1 MKQPKSTKIMVIPDG
16 QVKPGVPIDHWT
28 WVGKY
33 AAAKRPDIIVNL
45 GDMADMPSLSS
56 YDKGK
61 KSFEGRSYK
70 KDIDAVKKAADLFM
84 APILSTRGYNPEILL
99 TLGNHEERIVRAVDN
114 SRELE
119 GLISYE
125 DLPYQEYGWNVF
137 PYLETVVRSGVAFS
151 HYFQTGVSG
160 RPITSARALL
170 TKLHMSAVMGHVQAR
185 DIAYSK
191 RADGSSITGIFA
203 GVFYQHNEDYL
214 RPQGNQ
220 VWRGIW
226 MLHNVTNGAFDEM
239 PVSLQYLKLKHK

>member
-1 MKQPKSTKIMVIPDG
+1 MVIPDG

-28 WVGKY
+28 WAGKY

-70 KDIDAVKKAADLFM
+70 KDIDTVKKAADAFM
-84 APILSTRGYNPEILL
+84 APILSARSYNPEIILN
-99 TLGNHEERIVRAVDN
+99 LGNHEERILRAVDS

-125 DLPYQEYGWNVF
+125 DLPYEHYGWKVF
-137 PYLETVVRSGVAFS
+137 PYLETVVRNDVAFS

-185 DIAYSK
+185 DIAYSR
-191 RADGSSITGIFA
+191 RADGKAITGIFA
-203 GVFYQHNEDYL
+203 GVFYQHDEEYL

-226 MLHNVTNGAFDEM
+226 MLHNVENGAFDEM
-239 PVSLQYLKLKHK
+239 PVSLSYLKKKFK